1 VSGGLLE
8 ARDDG
13 GSLRADSKSP
23 GTDGERSG
31 ANKIGCGELR
41 IEPSER
47 ATGWGTSAGYGRIE
61 GRIRGR
67 SKG

>member
-8 ARDDG
+8 AREDG
-13 GSLRADSKSP
+13 GSPRADSKSP
-23 GTDGERSG
+23 GAAGARSG

-41 IEPSER
+41 KEPSER
-47 ATGWGTSAGYGRIE
+47 ARGCGTSAGYGKIQ
-61 GRIRGR
+61 GGIRGR